1 MELNEILN
9 SIFQVV
15 IIPLLTLLTGFAV
28 KWINAKANNIKSNT
42 KDHMVQKW
50 ATPNNVC
57 VAAFDGNKIVG
68 CAQICKIMPDH
79 PFSGRNAITGTTLL
93 EKYTSMGLGTK
104 FKQIVEEAKRY
115 LEEFIGDLDEYIKTR
130 IEEQV
135 KLNKTV

>member
-42 KDHMVQKW
+42 KDQMVQKYISMLNE
-50 ATPNNVC
+50 TI
-57 VAAFDGNKIVG
+57 VAAVIAANQTYVDALKEKDAFTKA
-68 CAQICKIMPDH
+68 AQEEA
-79 PFSGRNAITGTTLL
+79 FRRVYNTV
-93 EKYTSMGLGTK
+93 YTSLT
-104 FKQIVEEAKRY
+104 EEAKRY